1 MVDLSWGG
9 YSNGRIP
16 PTELTEVENFAP
28 ISGTHSSTT
37 VLSNLLRADA
47 AKQCRALQEAFRA
60 RFSKS
65 LDVSE
70 AYRTIYTQQAYKDDE
85 NRGTGATAATPGTSI
100 HGWALAVDFGSGVA
114 TFGSPEKVWMDENAP
129 KYGYNPRGNDFNEAW
144 HFEFTLTPTIISAG
158 VGTPTPIEDDDDMP
172 LSDADIAKIKTAV
185 LSDTRMK
192 TLFNQ
197 SQNSAERTAALVT
210 AVADLPKAVW
220 SFLLAN
226 KSSAS
231 ANLRLIYKAVV
242 K

>member
-9 YSNGRIP
+9 YSNGQIP

-28 ISGTHSSTT
+28 IPGTHSATT

-47 AKQCRALQEAFRA
+47 ARQCRALQAAFRA
-60 RFSKS
+60 HFSKP
-65 LDVSE
+65 LNVSE
-70 AYRTIYTQQAYKDDE
+70 GYRTLYTQRAYKDDE
-85 NRGTGATAATPGTSI
+85 LRGTGAKAADPGTSI

-114 TFGSPEKVWMDENAP
+114 TFGSPEKVWMDDNAP
-129 KYGYNPRGNDFNEAW
+129 NYGFNPRGNDFNEAW
-144 HFEFTLTPTIISAG
+144 HFEFTLTPTIIGAG
-158 VGTPTPIEDDDDMP
+158 VGTPTPIEDDDMP

-210 AVADLPKAVW
+210 AVADLPKAIW
-220 SFLLAN
+220 SFVLAN